1 MIIQKKN
8 PEKILLSDIKKL
20 TLGGVGLGL
29 GSQVINKLPATG
41 ATTGINQGIAT
52 FGNFFPT
59 FANISSGG
67 YVIKKLKNLKGGL
80 K

>member
-1 MIIQKKN
+1 MVNKKKN
-8 PEKILLSDIKKL
+8 PEKVLLSEIKGL
-20 TLGGVGLGL
+20 TLGGVGLGV

-41 ATTGINQGIAT
+41 ATAGINKGMTT

-67 YVIKKLKNLKGGL
+67 YIIKKLKNLKGG
-80 K
+80 KE